1 MQKLARSSF
10 VLCVAALGLI
20 GVACSSS
27 SDDSPGTAGS
37 PGGAGSPIV
46 GAGAGGASAGGPSSA
61 GSAGTVSAGASTGGA
76 AQAGA
81 GGTIGTAGAGTAGA
95 GTAGAAGGGGRPPQ
109 RTVMYLPSYRGSLA
123 TWATKLDFSMVSYV
137 DVCFANIAADGSVS
151 YDATLPQFATAAHA
165 KGAKVCLAIGGAT
178 TITDLG
184 TIGPNITPANRAAF
198 VSKLVDFT
206 VSQGID
212 CIDVDLEGNGVN
224 GDYEGFVTTLG
235 PALKAKGK
243 EMTAALAEWFGNKV
257 TANALNAFDFVNVMA
272 YDLHNPG
279 GNSPPIQ
286 SSSMADSKA
295 EIDYWVN
302 RGLPK
307 AKAVFGVPFY
317 GYRWKPGATTGEA
330 LIYAD
335 IVAQYAGA
343 AGADVVT
350 QNGTTVYYNGKA
362 TIQAKAKLAREYGGI
377 MAWELGQ
384 DAIGDASLLKAIH
397 TAP

>member
-1 MQKLARSSF
+1 MQTFARSS
-10 VLCVAALGLI
+10 VVSCVVALGLF
-20 GVACSSS
+20 GAACSSS
-27 SDDSPGTAGS
+27 SDDTRGSAGAAGT
-37 PGGAGSPIV
+37 PV
-46 GAGAGGASAGGPSSA
+46 VTAGAGGSNGLAGAPASNG
-61 GSAGTVSAGASTGGA
+61 GSAGTVVGSAGSTAAGSSPGGA
-76 AQAGA
+76 PGMAGA
-81 GGTIGTAGAGTAGA
+81 GGTN
-95 GTAGAAGGGGRPPQ
+95 AGGGSSGGPPQ

-123 TWATKLDFSMVSYV
+123 AWATKLDFSMVSYV
-137 DVCFANIAADGSVS
+137 DVCFANIAADGGIS
-151 YDATLPQFATAAHA
+151 YDATLPQFASAAHA
-165 KGAKVCLAIGGAT
+165 KGAKVCIALGGAT

-184 TIGPNITPANRAAF
+184 TIGTNITPANRAAF
-198 VSKLVDFT
+198 VTKLVDFT
-206 VSQGID
+206 VAQGID
-212 CIDVDLEGNGVN
+212 CIDIDLEGNGVN

-243 EMTAALAEWFGNKV
+243 QMTAALASWFGDKV
-257 TANALNAFDFVNVMA
+257 TVNALNAFDFVNVMA

-286 SSSMADSKA
+286 SSSMVDAKA
-295 EIDYWVN
+295 ELDYFVN

-335 IVAQYAGA
+335 ILAQYAGA
-343 AGADVVT
+343 ADADVVMKD
-350 QNGTTVYYNGKA
+350 GTTVYYNGKA

-384 DAIGDASLLKAIH
+384 DAAGDASLLKAIH